1 MESIQGAMT
10 EGFNEFILKHREVPS
25 TRISLIQFDTTNP
38 EEVVYSAIPISE
50 APKLN
55 LVPRGGTPLLDALC
69 RTIDSTGRR
78 LAAMPNK
85 DRPRNVLFVIIT
97 DGEENSSRSFKR
109 EDVHSRV
116 SKQTNDYNWEFI
128 YIGANQDAFAEA
140 ASFGI
145 SSNRAMNYV
154 ANAYDTRDKFR
165 SLTSNTVAYANAGV
179 TGQSV
184 SSSLDWD
191 DEQRKESTTDGK

>member
-1 MESIQGAMT
+1 MEFIKGAME

-25 TRISLIQFDTTNP
+25 TRISLVQFDTTNP
-38 EEVVYSAIPISE
+38 EEVVYSAIPIGE

-78 LAAMPNK
+78 LAAMPSK

-97 DGEENSSRSFKR
+97 DGEENSSHTFKR
-109 EDVHSRV
+109 TDVHSRV

-128 YIGANQDAFAEA
+128 YIGANQDAFTEA

-145 SSNRAMNYV
+145 PSLRAMNYV

-165 SLTSNTVAYANAGV
+165 SLTSNTVAYTVGGAA
-179 TGQSV
+179 GQSV

-191 DEQRKESTTDGK
+191 DEQRKEATTDGK